1 MAKEQK
7 TLTVEGFKKL
17 EERLE
22 YLKTTKRSEIAENI
36 RVARGYGDLSENS
49 EYDEAK
55 NEQGIVEQEI
65 LELEETIKNAHVVDE
80 KDLNLNVVSVG
91 LKFRLLN
98 IDDNRE
104 MEYRIV
110 GSSESNPAQR
120 MISDESPIGKALVG
134 AKLNQVVEITIPRGV
149 CSFKIVEISK

>member
-7 TLTVEGFKKL
+7 TLTVEGFRKL

-22 YLKTTKRSEIAENI
+22 YLKTTRRSEIAENI
-36 RVARGYGDLSENS
+36 RIARSFGDLSENS

-65 LELEETIKNAHVVDE
+65 LELEETIKTARVIDE
-80 KDLNLNVVSVG
+80 NGLNMDVVSVG
-91 LKFRLLN
+91 LQVRLLN
-98 IDDNRE
+98 IEDNRE

-110 GSSESNPAQR
+110 GSSESNPAKR
-120 MISDESPIGKALVG
+120 MISDESPIGKALIG
-134 AKLNQVVEITIPRGV
+134 AHLNQVVEISIPKGV
-149 CSFKIVEISK
+149 FNYKIIGISK

>member
-7 TLTVEGFKKL
+7 TLTVEGFRKL

-22 YLKTTKRSEIAENI
+22 YLKTTRRSEIAENI
-36 RVARGYGDLSENS
+36 RIARSFGDLSENS

-65 LELEETIKNAHVVDE
+65 LELEETIKTARVIDE
-80 KDLNLNVVSVG
+80 NDLNMDVVSVG
-91 LKFRLLN
+91 LQVRLLN
-98 IDDNRE
+98 IEDNRE

-110 GSSESNPAQR
+110 GSSESNPAKR
-120 MISDESPIGKALVG
+120 MISDESPIGKALIG
-134 AKLNQVVEITIPRGV
+134 AHLNQVVEISIPKGV
-149 CSFKIVEISK
+149 FNYKIIGISK

>member
-7 TLTVEGFKKL
+7 TLTVEGFRKL

-36 RVARGYGDLSENS
+36 RVARSFGDLSENS

-65 LELEETIKNAHVVDE
+65 IELEETIKNARVIDE
-80 KDLNLNVVSVG
+80 SDLNLNVVSVG
-91 LKFRLLN
+91 LQVRLLN
-98 IDDNRE
+98 IEDNRE

-110 GSSESNPAQR
+110 GSSESNPAMR
-120 MISDESPIGKALVG
+120 MISDESPIGKALIG
-134 AKLNQVVEITIPRGV
+134 AHLNQVVEIAIPKGV
-149 CSFKIVEISK
+149 FNYKIIGISK

>member
-7 TLTVEGFKKL
+7 TLTVEGFRKL

-36 RVARGYGDLSENS
+36 RIARGYGDLSENS

-65 LELEETIKNAHVVDE
+65 LELEETIKNARVVDE
-80 KDLNLNVVSVG
+80 SELDLDIVSVG
-91 LKFRLLN
+91 LKVRMLDIN
-98 IDDNRE
+98 SNRE

-110 GSSESNPAQR
+110 GSSESNPAMG
-120 MISDESPIGKALVG
+120 MISDESPIGKALIG
-134 AKLNQVVEITIPRGV
+134 AHLNQIVDITVPRGV
-149 CSFKIVEISK
+149 ISYKIVGISK

>member
-7 TLTVEGFKKL
+7 TLTVEGFRKL

-22 YLKTTKRSEIAENI
+22 YLKTTRRSEIAENI
-36 RVARGYGDLSENS
+36 RIARSFGDLSENS

-65 LELEETIKNAHVVDE
+65 LELEETIKTARVIDE
-80 KDLNLNVVSVG
+80 NDLNMDVVSVG
-91 LKFRLLN
+91 LQVRLLN
-98 IDDNRE
+98 IEDNRE

-110 GSSESNPAQR
+110 GSSESNPAKR
-120 MISDESPIGKALVG
+120 MISDESPIGKALIG
-134 AKLNQVVEITIPRGV
+134 AHLNQVVEISIRKGV
-149 CSFKIVEISK
+149 FNYKIIGISK

>member
-7 TLTVEGFKKL
+7 TLTVEGFRKL

-22 YLKTTKRSEIAENI
+22 YLKTTRRSEIAENI
-36 RVARGYGDLSENS
+36 RIARSFGDLSENS

-65 LELEETIKNAHVVDE
+65 LELEETIKTARVIDE
-80 KDLNLNVVSVG
+80 NDLNMDVVSVG
-91 LKFRLLN
+91 LQVRLLN
-98 IDDNRE
+98 IEDNRE

-110 GSSESNPAQR
+110 GSSESNPAKR
-120 MISDESPIGKALVG
+120 MISDESPIGKALIG
-134 AKLNQVVEITIPRGV
+134 AHLNQVVEIAIPKGV
-149 CSFKIVEISK
+149 FNYKIIGISK

>member
-7 TLTVEGFKKL
+7 TLTVEGFRKL

-22 YLKTTKRSEIAENI
+22 YLKTTRRSEIAENI
-36 RVARGYGDLSENS
+36 RIARSFGDLSENS

-65 LELEETIKNAHVVDE
+65 LELEETIKTARVIDE
-80 KDLNLNVVSVG
+80 NDLNMDVVSVG
-91 LKFRLLN
+91 LQVRLLN
-98 IDDNRE
+98 IEDNRE

-110 GSSESNPAQR
+110 GSSESNPAKR
-120 MISDESPIGKALVG
+120 MISDESPIGKALIG
-134 AKLNQVVEITIPRGV
+134 AHLNQVVEISTPKGV
-149 CSFKIVEISK
+149 FNYKIIGISK

>member
-7 TLTVEGFKKL
+7 TLTVEGFRKL

-22 YLKTTKRSEIAENI
+22 YLKTTRRSEIAENI
-36 RVARGYGDLSENS
+36 RIARSFGDLSENS

-65 LELEETIKNAHVVDE
+65 LELEETIKTARVIDE
-80 KDLNLNVVSVG
+80 NDLNMDVVSVG
-91 LKFRLLN
+91 LQVRLLN
-98 IDDNRE
+98 IEDNRE

-110 GSSESNPAQR
+110 GSSESNPAKR
-120 MISDESPIGKALVG
+120 MISDESPIGKALIG
-134 AKLNQVVEITIPRGV
+134 AHLNQVVEVSIPKGV
-149 CSFKIVEISK
+149 FNYKIIGISK